1 MALPRRDVEFQA
13 FDGTTLRGWHY
24 PTSEKRPCIIMS
36 HGLAGI
42 RHFRLPN
49 FAQRFQE
56 AGLNVLLYDN
66 RGWGDSD
73 GLPKNESNPAYQHSD
88 YFDAFNYATTLPS
101 VDSDQ
106 IVYWGSSF
114 SGATTILAAASDKRI
129 KAAIV
134 QCSGIAGHYFPKS
147 FKDLLPGV
155 LNNRAK
161 NTPSNQ
167 SRIPVVAADRESAK
181 TGTAPALFNSLDAY
195 DNYTEIYS
203 TGGKW
208 ENWVTEQ
215 TLLHMWELD
224 AEAMMHRIS
233 PTPFLMVIPSN
244 DTLVTTDSQLTAYGK
259 AKEPKQMVWIE
270 GAGHFDIYKG
280 EFFERNI
287 KAQIEFLRKNL
298 SWKGESKI

>member
-134 QCSGIAGHYFPKS
+134 QCSGIAGHYFPES

-208 ENWVTEQ
+208 ENCGNRTNSASYVGTRCRSY
-215 TLLHMWELD
+215 D
-224 AEAMMHRIS
+224 ASNFPNTIS
-233 PTPFLMVIPSN
+233 
-244 DTLVTTDSQLTAYGK
+244 YGHTK
-259 AKEPKQMVWIE
+259 
-270 GAGHFDIYKG
+270 
-280 EFFERNI
+280 
-287 KAQIEFLRKNL
+287 
-298 SWKGESKI
+298 